1 MNKLTKIGVSALCG
15 SLAAVASAQAGS
27 MSVSGAATATWTKL
41 GYGSTGNPL
50 GMATYMTFSGSGEL
64 DNGTGVSVSI
74 VHDDQSAY
82 SASNITLTTPSMGTF
97 QYDEGGGTGLDRFDD
112 MMPTAW
118 EETTGTGVATGLVTA
133 SGVGGG
139 SDIEWSVPGD
149 MLPDGMAAYISWSP
163 KADGNKTA
171 DKVASGDANAGID
184 GAGWDLALSHSG
196 LVDGLK
202 VFGAVSTIPQSQDAT
217 VTTGK
222 TGDQD
227 SHVIGATYAMGG
239 VTIGYQESKIDFGES
254 DEIGKSNTS
263 TYSNQAYGVSFSVN
277 DDLSISYG
285 VHKSERRLNNAA
297 ASIEVEAQSLQ
308 IAYSMGGATIK
319 IAETDAD
326 NADYVSTTAGDKEG
340 TTIMLSLAF

>member
-27 MSVSGAATATWTKL
+27 MSVAGGATATWTKL

-50 GMATYMTFSGSGEL
+50 GMASYMTFSGSGEL
-64 DNGTGVSVSI
+64 DNGTGVAVTI
-74 VHDDQSAY
+74 VHDDKSAY
-82 SASNITLTTPSMGTF
+82 SAANITLTTPSMGTF

-139 SDIEWSVPGD
+139 TDIEWTIPGD
-149 MLPDGMAAYISWSP
+149 MLPDGLAAYISWSP
-163 KADGNKTA
+163 KADGGVPT
-171 DKVASGDANAGID
+171 DKSVSADANAGID

-196 LVDGLK
+196 VVDGLT
-202 VFGAVSTIPQSQDAT
+202 VFGAVSEIPQTQDST
-217 VTTGK
+217 VTTGAISDK
-222 TGDQD
+222 T
-227 SHVIGATYAMGG
+227 STVLGATYAMGG
-239 VTIGYQESKIDFGES
+239 VTVGYQQSKVDYGQANS
-254 DEIGKSNTS
+254 GTSVYDNT
-263 TYSNQAYGVSFSVN
+263 AYGVSFSVN

-285 VHKSERRLNNAA
+285 VHQSNKRLADGTKA
-297 ASIEVEAQSLQ
+297 VEVEAESLQ
-308 IAYSMGGATIK
+308 IAYSMGGATLK

>member
-27 MSVSGAATATWTKL
+27 LSVAGGATATWTKL

-64 DNGTGVSVSI
+64 DNGTGVAVTI
-74 VHDDQSAY
+74 VHDDKSAY

-112 MMPTAW
+112 KMPTAW

-139 SDIEWSVPGD
+139 SDIEWSVPAD
-149 MLPDGMAAYISWSP
+149 MLPDGLAAYISWSP
-163 KADGNKTA
+163 KPDGAKTG
-171 DKVASGDANAGID
+171 DKAASGDANAGID
-184 GAGWDLALSHSG
+184 GAGWDLAISHTG
-196 LVDGLK
+196 AVDGLE
-202 VFGAVSTIPQSQDAT
+202 VFGAISTIPQTQDAT
-217 VTTGK
+217 TTTGAI
-222 TGDQD
+222 GDQD
-227 SHVIGATYAMGG
+227 SWVLGATYAMGG
-239 VTIGYQESKIDFGES
+239 VTFGYQQSYIDYNQASGA
-254 DEIGKSNTS
+254 ITNT
-263 TYSNQAYGVSFSVN
+263 YDNQAYGVSFSVN

-285 VHKSERRLNNAA
+285 MHKSERLLANEA
-297 ASIEVEAQSLQ
+297 ASIEVEASSIQ

-319 IAETDAD
+319 IAETEAD

-340 TTIMLSLAF
+340 TTVMLTLAF

>member
-1 MNKLTKIGVSALCG
+1 
-15 SLAAVASAQAGS
+15 

-97 QYDEGGGTGLDRFDD
+97 QFDEGGGTGLDRFDD
-112 MMPTAW
+112 KMPTAW
-118 EETTGTGVATGLVTA
+118 EETTGTGVATGLSTA

-139 SDIEWSVPGD
+139 TDIEWTVPAD
-149 MLPDGMAAYISWSP
+149 MLPDGLAAYISWSP
-163 KADGNKTA
+163 KPDGAKVA
-171 DKVASGDANAGID
+171 DKAASGDANAGID

-196 LVDGLK
+196 LVDGLN
-202 VFGAVSTIPQSQDAT
+202 VFGAYSTIPQTQDAT
-217 VTTGK
+217 TT
-222 TGDQD
+222 TQAIGDKD
-227 SHVIGATYAMGG
+227 SWVMGATYAMGG
-239 VTIGYQESKIDFGES
+239 VTVGYQQSLVDHNQASGAVTNEYD
-254 DEIGKSNTS
+254 NT
-263 TYSNQAYGVSFSVN
+263 AYGVSFSVN

-285 VHKSERRLNNAA
+285 HHESKRTLANEAA
-297 ASIEVEAQSLQ
+297 GIQVEVDSIQ

-319 IAETDAD
+319 IAETEAD

-340 TTIMLSLAF
+340 TTVMLTLAF